1 MSLKGRSCWDVN
13 IRMDDRE
20 KLSLEAIG
28 WFVEASQEIHFE
40 AENRQQLYG
49 WVERVLLQHEY
60 AQQGKAAR
68 GLLRRYLEKM
78 TGLSRAQVT
87 RLIALYTASGRV
99 RVTVYRRRRFSQLY
113 TRADVELLAS
123 VDEAHNTLSGPA
135 TRRILEREFQLY
147 KRPEYARLAG
157 ISVAHLYNLRK
168 KQRYR
173 ERLLNY
179 TKTRPAAVSIGERR
193 KPQPQGQPGFLRL
206 DTVHQGDQPERG
218 EKGVYHINAVD
229 EVTQWQVAG
238 STPRISEAYLEP
250 VLEHML
256 RQFPF
261 RILGFHSD
269 NGSEFI
275 NKTVALLLEKLRV
288 EQTKSR
294 PRESGDNGLVESKNG
309 AVIRKHIGYGY
320 IDAKHADVIND
331 FYREYLNP
339 YLNYHRPCAQADV
352 KIDEKGR
359 KRINYKR
366 YQTPLETLSLLDK
379 PAQYLRN
386 GRSMKALE
394 RVAAALSDT
403 DAARRMQQAKAKL
416 FEKLRRSA

>member
-13 IRMDDRE
+13 IRMHEAE

-28 WFVEASQEIHFE
+28 CFIAASQEIQFE
-40 AENRQQLYG
+40 AEDRQQLYG
-49 WVERVLLQHEY
+49 WVERVLVEQEY

-68 GLLRRYLEKM
+68 GLLRRYVERM

-87 RLIALYTASGRV
+87 RLIARYTATGRV
-99 RVTVYRRRRFSQLY
+99 VATVYRRRRFPERY
-113 TRADVELLAS
+113 TRADIELLAT
-123 VDEAHNTLSGPA
+123 VDEAHETLSGPA
-135 TRRILEREFQLY
+135 TRRILQREFDLY
-147 KRPEYARLAG
+147 GKPEYARLAT
-157 ISVAHLYNLRK
+157 ISVAHLYNLRHRE
-168 KQRYR
+168 RYR

-179 TKTRPAAVSIGERR
+179 TKTRPTAVQIGERR

-206 DTVHQGDQPERG
+206 DTVHQGDQPGSG

-229 EVTQWQVAG
+229 EVTQWEVAG

-275 NKTVALLLEKLRV
+275 NKTVAQLLEKLRV

-294 PRESGDNGLVESKNG
+294 PRQSGDNGLVETKNG

-320 IDAKHADVIND
+320 IDASHADRIND
-331 FYREYLNP
+331 FYQEYLNP

-359 KRINYKR
+359 KRVSYKR

-386 GRSMKALE
+386 GLSINALN
-394 RVAAALSDT
+394 RVASTISDT

-416 FEKLRRSA
+416 FERLRLTA